1 MFPHGA
7 TSYDRNKMVL
17 TEFPYGV
24 TTFFHQHFHMVL
36 FILRNKLDFAF
47 CVCEWNPIECHHSH
61 EFSLFTYVLKKY
73 CNIQMKF
80 LTCYFLWCSV
90 KFAGKILWCD
100 YVSATSLAVLLHGA
114 VLFILSKFQFFWLLS
129 PWMKFGGV
137 TIQEKPPQQFLNI
150 SCSLK

>member
-47 CVCEWNPIECHHSH
+47 
-61 EFSLFTYVLKKY
+61 
-73 CNIQMKF
+73 
-80 LTCYFLWCSV
+80 
-90 KFAGKILWCD
+90 A
-100 YVSATSLAVLLHGA
+100 SASE
-114 VLFILSKFQFFWLLS
+114 ILSS
-129 PWMKFGGV
+129 V
-137 TIQEKPPQQFLNI
+137 TIRMN
-150 SCSLK
+150 SHYSLMF